1 MAAHRFA
8 GGDGQ
13 QLAADLYGP
22 DAGTPVLLI
31 GGLGQTRHSW
41 QRAAMMIAAN
51 GRRAITMD
59 IRGHGDSDR
68 APDDDYTYAR
78 HAADI
83 VAVVAQ
89 IGRPVVMAG
98 NSLGGK
104 IALASAA
111 ICGPSVVTAL
121 AMVDAVPHSRPEG
134 IRQIAGSMQLAV
146 TGFAS
151 PDEAAAQIAAARGL
165 PLAPDA
171 GQRLARNMRRDA
183 NGRWHWHWDP
193 SYRDP
198 RHKLGL
204 GPGTELLDQLASQLS
219 VPALLAWCELS
230 EIVTAEGVAALKDLI
245 AHLEV
250 EIIPGARHTIVGDQN
265 DLFADTL
272 LRFLARNAV

>member
-1 MAAHRFA
+1 MTYWFT

-13 QLAADLYGP
+13 RLAADLHGP
-22 DAGTPVLLI
+22 DSGTPVVLI

-41 QRAAMMIAAN
+41 QRAAAMIADS
-51 GRRAITMD
+51 GRRAITLD

-68 APDDDYTYAR
+68 APDGDYSYAR
-78 HAADI
+78 QAADMA
-83 VAVVAQ
+83 AVVDQ
-89 IGRPVVMAG
+89 VGRPVVMAG

-104 IALASAA
+104 IALATAA
-111 ICGPSVVTAL
+111 ICGPSVVKAL
-121 AMVDAVPHSRPEG
+121 TMVDAVPHSRPEG

-151 PDEAAAQIAAARGL
+151 PDEAAAQLATARGM
-165 PLAPDA
+165 PLVPGA
-171 GQRLARNMRRDA
+171 GLRLARNMRRDS

-193 SYRDP
+193 GYRDP
-198 RHKLGL
+198 RHQLGL
-204 GPGTELLDQLASQLS
+204 GPGTEQLDRLAAQIT
-219 VPALLAWCELS
+219 VPVLLAWCELS
-230 EIVTAEGVAALKDLI
+230 EIVTSAGVAALKGLI